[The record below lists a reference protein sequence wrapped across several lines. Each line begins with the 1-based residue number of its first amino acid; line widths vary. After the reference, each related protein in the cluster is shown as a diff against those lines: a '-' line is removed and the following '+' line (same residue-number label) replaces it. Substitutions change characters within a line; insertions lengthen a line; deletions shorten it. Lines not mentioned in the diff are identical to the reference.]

1 MLSELDAN
9 INMAWNVGLGEF
21 GNNFHMIIDPRFP

>member
-1 MLSELDAN
+1 MQILTWPK
-9 INMAWNVGLGEF
+9 IWNKWHVGLGEF